1 MNGTYLF
8 KCGGTWLPCV
18 VLTANEGYSVVQYE
32 LRGATL
38 QCKVRNSLL
47 RKCELPN
54 AWSQGNP

>member
-32 LRGATL
+32 FRGATL

-47 RKCELPN
+47 HKCELPN
-54 AWSQGNP
+54 AWV